1 MAEESTNHTWQ
12 FFRAGDF
19 EQVALTSGADLLAL
33 DTLDQKLWAALGCPV
48 DGLHFDRRTLE
59 LIDSDGDG
67 RIRAPELIAAIKW
80 AAAHIRNPDD
90 LVNPAEALPL
100 AAIDDASPEGAQ
112 MLATA
117 RHVLELL
124 GKADADA
131 LSVDDT
137 TEARERFAQM
147 PFNGDGIVTH
157 DAAEGNEAVQ
167 ALIDDVIACL
177 GADTD
182 ASGKPGVGGEKLDR
196 FLADAA
202 ALAERLA
209 HAESDPAI
217 RVLGDATAEASAALE
232 AVRAKIT
239 DYFTRCRLAEFDA
252 RAVAAVNGGEGAFA
266 AWVAADLVP
275 DAAEIAALPL
285 ARIEPGKPLPL
296 TAGINPAWEE
306 RIGKFRSAVV
316 VPLLGERTELTLEEW
331 RELEAKLAPF
341 AAWSADVAASPL
353 SQLAPE
359 RLQEILTGDAA
370 STLRALID
378 RDSAE
383 YGTAAAIDGVD
394 RLVRYCRYLYLLC
407 ENFVNFRHFY
417 SRESQAIF
425 QAGTLYIDQ
434 RSCELT
440 LWVDDAAKAAPMVAL
455 AGTCLLY
462 CDCVRRA
469 TGEKR
474 QIVAAVTNGDSDNL
488 MVGRNGI
495 FYDRDGRDWDATITK
510 IVDNPISLRQ
520 AFWSPYKK
528 LVRFIEE
535 QVAKRAAAADEA
547 ATKKLELT
555 ATTVTNVDKAP
566 PEAKKIDVGTV
577 AALGVAFGALAT
589 ATAAIAGYGS
599 SLMGL
604 PFWQLCVA
612 LGVLLLIVSG
622 PSVLIAWLKLRKRN
636 LGPILDANGWAV
648 NARARL
654 NVPFGASLTGIAQ
667 LPRGA
672 KVALGDRFGQRPAA
686 WPKLIAT
693 VVAVGFLY
701 SLLNDYGV
709 IRWLSNG
716 AFGDPARDRPGLEA
730 LLVPDDQS
738 ETAEDPETAEEPET
752 PAEE

>member
-1 MAEESTNHTWQ
+1 LGGNGKTLTQEE
-12 FFRAGDF
+12 FRDI
-19 EQVALTSGADLLAL
+19 Q
-33 DTLDQKLWAALGCPV
+33 
-48 DGLHFDRRTLE
+48 
-59 LIDSDGDG
+59 
-67 RIRAPELIAAIKW
+67 
-80 AAAHIRNPDD
+80 
-90 LVNPAEALPL
+90 
-100 AAIDDASPEGAQ
+100 
-112 MLATA
+112 
-117 RHVLELL
+117 
-124 GKADADA
+124 
-131 LSVDDT
+131 
-137 TEARERFAQM
+137 
-147 PFNGDGIVTH
+147 
-157 DAAEGNEAVQ
+157 
-167 ALIDDVIACL
+167 
-177 GADTD
+177 
-182 ASGKPGVGGEKLDR
+182 
-196 FLADAA
+196 
-202 ALAERLA
+202 
-209 HAESDPAI
+209 
-217 RVLGDATAEASAALE
+217 
-232 AVRAKIT
+232 
-239 DYFTRCRLAEFDA
+239 
-252 RAVAAVNGGEGAFA
+252 
-266 AWVAADLVP
+266 
-275 DAAEIAALPL
+275 
-285 ARIEPGKPLPL
+285 
-296 TAGINPAWEE
+296 
-306 RIGKFRSAVV
+306 
-316 VPLLGERTELTLEEW
+316 
-331 RELEAKLAPF
+331 AKLAPYIE
-341 AAWSADVAASPL
+341 WSAAAAASKCAAL
-353 SQLAPE
+353 SDE
-359 RLQEILTGDAA
+359 RLEEIARGDAEQR
-370 STLRALID
+370 LRALIE
-378 RDSAE
+378 RDTAE
-383 YGTAAAIDGVD
+383 AGTAALIEDVD
-394 RLVRYCRYLYLLC
+394 RFVRYCRFLKDLC
-407 ENFVNFRHFY
+407 ENFVNFRQFY
-417 SRESQAIF
+417 TSGQKAIF

-440 LWVDDAAKAAPMVAL
+440 LYVDDAAKAAPMVSM
-455 AGTCLLY
+455 AGTYLLY
-462 CDCVRRA
+462 CDIRRRA
-469 TGEKR
+469 TGEQK

-528 LVRFIEE
+528 LVRLIEE
-535 QVAKRAAAADEA
+535 QAATRAAAADEA

-555 ATTVTNVDKAP
+555 ASTVTNVDKAP

-636 LGPILDANGWAV
+636 LGPLLDANGWAV

>member
-1 MAEESTNHTWQ
+1 
-12 FFRAGDF
+12 
-19 EQVALTSGADLLAL
+19 
-33 DTLDQKLWAALGCPV
+33 
-48 DGLHFDRRTLE
+48 
-59 LIDSDGDG
+59 
-67 RIRAPELIAAIKW
+67 
-80 AAAHIRNPDD
+80 
-90 LVNPAEALPL
+90 
-100 AAIDDASPEGAQ
+100 
-112 MLATA
+112 
-117 RHVLELL
+117 
-124 GKADADA
+124 
-131 LSVDDT
+131 
-137 TEARERFAQM
+137 
-147 PFNGDGIVTH
+147 
-157 DAAEGNEAVQ
+157 
-167 ALIDDVIACL
+167 
-177 GADTD
+177 
-182 ASGKPGVGGEKLDR
+182 
-196 FLADAA
+196 
-202 ALAERLA
+202 
-209 HAESDPAI
+209 
-217 RVLGDATAEASAALE
+217 
-232 AVRAKIT
+232 
-239 DYFTRCRLAEFDA
+239 
-252 RAVAAVNGGEGAFA
+252 
-266 AWVAADLVP
+266 
-275 DAAEIAALPL
+275 
-285 ARIEPGKPLPL
+285 
-296 TAGINPAWEE
+296 
-306 RIGKFRSAVV
+306 
-316 VPLLGERTELTLEEW
+316 
-331 RELEAKLAPF
+331 F